1 MKKIVLVLLA
11 MVMLI
16 AVPCMAFD
24 GYDGDHAGQ
33 IPLCQNNKTGKFRF
47 APMKDIDPTLKGT
60 NYEPYCSKTSPSETL
75 IWINIQGLKGDKG
88 DKGDPGPMGPNSVV
102 AMYPVH
108 QVLDTF
114 IVSDFV
120 GDPILIQLGQ
130 GQRVLAS
137 IQMTYANDYENQFE
151 YGICGRQVGD
161 LDPPENFSAYQ
172 SSTPRYW
179 VPASDIGTVTAMLA
193 NKELT
198 PDVQW
203 EIGFCAWGLLPN
215 SMRVLG
221 IDGFVVVVQGQ

>member
-1 MKKIVLVLLA
+1 MSA
-11 MVMLI
+11 
-16 AVPCMAFD
+16 MAFD

-33 IPLCQNNKTGKFRF
+33 IPICRNNKTGVIRF
-47 APMKDIDPTLKGT
+47 APMKDIDPTTTGK
-60 NYEPYCSKTSPSETL
+60 NFEPYCNTKYFYGTTTPIEEL
-75 IWINIQGLKGDKG
+75 IWINIQGLKG

-102 AMYPVH
+102 AMYPIH

-120 GDPILIQLGQ
+120 GTPILVQLGQ

-137 IQMTYANDYENQFE
+137 IQMTYANNLDNEFN

-172 SSTPRYW
+172 SAWPWYW
-179 VPASDIGTVTAMLA
+179 APASDIGTLATMLA
-193 NKELT
+193 DKELT

-203 EIGFCAWGLLPN
+203 EIGFCTWGLLPM